1 MIVVVIVVVE
11 RIVDDME
18 TCNGKATQ
26 FWKLSKLSH
35 GSLGEKN
42 AEKST
47 DCGDLAWEVS
57 VGNKDSNSGD
67 IHMIHLN
74 QKSMALIR

>member
-1 MIVVVIVVVE
+1 MIVVVIVVIE

-18 TCNGKATQ
+18 TCNRKATQ
-26 FWKLSKLSH
+26 FWKLGKLSH
-35 GSLGEKN
+35 GSLGEKK

-74 QKSMALIR
+74 QKSMVLIR